1 MLSLYPLDA
10 QSCPIQLKELNKS
23 SVKSRDLAPGV
34 NRNMPMKACAI
45 HMRRVGTPALNLSWG
60 RTVCPWGGS
69 LLRTLPTAVLFWEF
83 LLSGIFNKQLNF
95 LMKHCGLSHLHWNDS
110 TGDLCMRSSFAAGQP
125 HSLAYV
131 TESMKVIR

>member
-1 MLSLYPLDA
+1 MCHSHEKGGDTCFESFMGQNCLSMGR
-10 QSCPIQLKELNKS
+10 K
-23 SVKSRDLAPGV
+23 LAEDTAP
-34 NRNMPMKACAI
+34 
-45 HMRRVGTPALNLSWG
+45 
-60 RTVCPWGGS
+60 
-69 LLRTLPTAVLFWEF
+69 AVLFWEF